1 MATKEII
8 KDNLFN
14 RQLGIIDPKELDK
27 HVLIIGAGGIGSWTA
42 LALAK
47 TGVKKITIVD
57 FDTVE
62 DVNLAPQF
70 YNMEHNGMNKAAALV
85 ERLEDECRLMDQQFY
100 GVDTKWEEW
109 KDREQYF
116 ETENVEIVI
125 MAVDSMD
132 VRMKIWSDIKYA
144 GLGLVIDGRMAK
156 EMLSLYA
163 VGPSNEESVAAYEKN
178 LYPSTEA
185 DPTPCTERA
194 VAYNQFV
201 IAGLITA
208 TVKHY
213 VKKELEY
220 KKILFDL
227 FSMSMITS

>member
-70 YNMEHNGMNKAAALV
+70 YNADHNGMHKAEALIS
-85 ERLEDECRLMDQQFY
+85 RLYKECQFTNQEFY
-100 GVDTKWEEW
+100 CVNEAWGNWRHNEYIEK
-109 KDREQYF
+109 Q
-116 ETENVEIVI
+116 NVEIVI

-156 EMLSLYA
+156 EMLSLY
-163 VGPSNEESVAAYEKN
+163 VVIPSNEESVAAYEKN